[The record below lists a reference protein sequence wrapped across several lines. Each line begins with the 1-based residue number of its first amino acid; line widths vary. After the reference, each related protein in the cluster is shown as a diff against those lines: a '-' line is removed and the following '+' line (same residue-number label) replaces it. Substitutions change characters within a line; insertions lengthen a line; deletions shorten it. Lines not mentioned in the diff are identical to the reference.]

1 MLPDILLRLA
11 WSLIIIT
18 AGVGVYWMLRRLILA
33 RVQHKQPGL
42 EGLTLGNPGILY
54 FTTPDC
60 LPCKTVQ
67 RPALQDLQEVLGE
80 RIQIIQVDAAERT
93 DLADSWGVLSV
104 PTTFI
109 IDSKGQPR
117 HINHGVTRAAKLLDQ
132 LERIEGRKLI
142 PEEATGLDKVAL

>member
-1 MLPDILLRLA
+1 MLPDILIRLA
-11 WSLIIIT
+11 WALIIIT
-18 AGVGVYWMLRRLILA
+18 AGVGVYWMLRWLILA

-42 EGLTLGNPGILY
+42 ESLTPGIPGILY
-54 FTTPDC
+54 FTTPHC
-60 LPCKTVQ
+60 VPCKTVQ
-67 RPALQDLQEVLGE
+67 RPALEDLREVLGE
-80 RIQIIQVDAAERT
+80 GIQIIQIDATKRT

-132 LERIEGRKLI
+132 LESVEGRKLL